1 MGQQKQTNIFLVEFI
16 NEELITPGL
25 MLLSVS
31 LGNQLLW
38 QPWQLHTV
46 QILQFCNVTEKSIIA
61 LNTL

>member
-1 MGQQKQTNIFLVEFI
+1 MRQQKLTNIFLIKFI

-46 QILQFCNVTEKSIIA
+46 QILQVCNVLQKKV
-61 LNTL
+61 LLH